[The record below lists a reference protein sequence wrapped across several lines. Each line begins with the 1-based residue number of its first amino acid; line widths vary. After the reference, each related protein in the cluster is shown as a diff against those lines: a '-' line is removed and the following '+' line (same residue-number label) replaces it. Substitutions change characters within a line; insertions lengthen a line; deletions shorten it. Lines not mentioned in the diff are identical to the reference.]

1 MQIIQTYRFLLDLE
15 KIADFISLDSIKQA
29 NLFLDNLEKSIENIP
44 FMPYKN
50 RKSLSFDNENIRDLI
65 FKGYVIPYLID
76 KSKNE
81 ILILGIYKSNLWD

>member
-1 MQIIQTYRFLLDLE
+1 
-15 KIADFISLDSIKQA
+15 SICK
-29 NLFLDNLEKSIENIP
+29 NLS

-65 FKGYVIPYLID
+65 FKGYIIPYLID

-81 ILILGIYKSNLWD
+81 IVILGIYKSNLWD

>member
-1 MQIIQTYRFLLDLE
+1 M
-15 KIADFISLDSIKQA
+15 KIVPTPKFKNGLRYIVNFIKLDSSFYAKEFNSICK
-29 NLFLDNLEKSIENIP
+29 NLS

-65 FKGYVIPYLID
+65 FKGYIIPYLID

-81 ILILGIYKSNLWD
+81 IVILGIYKSNLWD

>member
-1 MQIIQTYRFLLDLE
+1 
-15 KIADFISLDSIKQA
+15 
-29 NLFLDNLEKSIENIP
+29 NLS

-81 ILILGIYKSNLWD
+81 ILILGIYKNNLWD

>member
-1 MQIIQTYRFLLDLE
+1 IN
-15 KIADFISLDSIKQA
+15 SICR
-29 NLFLDNLEKSIENIP
+29 NLS

-65 FKGYVIPYLID
+65 FKGYIIPYLID

-81 ILILGIYKSNLWD
+81 IVILGIYKSNLWD

>member
-1 MQIIQTYRFLLDLE
+1 MLDLE

-81 ILILGIYKSNLWD
+81 ILILGIYKNNLWD

>member
-1 MQIIQTYRFLLDLE
+1 EFN
-15 KIADFISLDSIKQA
+15 SICK
-29 NLFLDNLEKSIENIP
+29 NLS

-65 FKGYVIPYLID
+65 FKGYIIPYLID

-81 ILILGIYKSNLWD
+81 IVILGIYKSNLWD

>member
-81 ILILGIYKSNLWD
+81 IVILGIYKNNLWD

>member
-1 MQIIQTYRFLLDLE
+1 Y
-15 KIADFISLDSIKQA
+15 SICR
-29 NLFLDNLEKSIENIP
+29 NLS

-65 FKGYVIPYLID
+65 FKGYIIPYLID

-81 ILILGIYKSNLWD
+81 IVILGIYKSNLWD

>member
-76 KSKNE
+76 ENKNE
-81 ILILGIYKSNLWD
+81 IVILGIYKNNLWD

>member
-1 MQIIQTYRFLLDLE
+1 M
-15 KIADFISLDSIKQA
+15 KLDSSFYAKEFNSICK
-29 NLFLDNLEKSIENIP
+29 NLS

-65 FKGYVIPYLID
+65 FKGYIIPYLID

-81 ILILGIYKSNLWD
+81 IVILGIYKSNLWD

>member
-50 RKSLSFDNENIRDLI
+50 RKSFSFDNENIRDLI

-81 ILILGIYKSNLWD
+81 ILILGIYKNNLWD

>member
-1 MQIIQTYRFLLDLE
+1 MVPTPKFKNELRHIVNFINLNSSFYAKEFLND
-15 KIADFISLDSIKQA
+15 IYPICR
-29 NLFLDNLEKSIENIP
+29 NLS

-65 FKGYVIPYLID
+65 FKGYIIPYLID

-81 ILILGIYKSNLWD
+81 IVILGIYKSNLWD

>member
-81 ILILGIYKSNLWD
+81 IVILGIYKSNLWD

>member
-1 MQIIQTYRFLLDLE
+1 IN
-15 KIADFISLDSIKQA
+15 SICR
-29 NLFLDNLEKSIENIP
+29 NLS

-65 FKGYVIPYLID
+65 FKAYVIPYLID

-81 ILILGIYKSNLWD
+81 IVILGIYKNNLWD

>member
-81 ILILGIYKSNLWD
+81 ILILGIYKNNLWD

>member
-1 MQIIQTYRFLLDLE
+1 N
-15 KIADFISLDSIKQA
+15 SICK
-29 NLFLDNLEKSIENIP
+29 NLS

-65 FKGYVIPYLID
+65 FKGYIIPYLID

-81 ILILGIYKSNLWD
+81 IVILGIYKSNLWD

>member
-15 KIADFISLDSIKQA
+15 KIADFISLDSAKQA

-65 FKGYVIPYLID
+65 FKGYIIPYLID
-76 KSKNE
+76 ESKNE
-81 ILILGIYKSNLWD
+81 IVILGIYKNNLWD

>member
-1 MQIIQTYRFLLDLE
+1 IY
-15 KIADFISLDSIKQA
+15 SICR
-29 NLFLDNLEKSIENIP
+29 NLS

-65 FKGYVIPYLID
+65 FKGYIIPYLID

-81 ILILGIYKSNLWD
+81 IVILGIYKSNLWD